1 MFAADKKKLHSWHLE
16 QLHLQTLCSQ
26 LCADVSALS
35 VGRSRPDM
43 QQMTPCILN
52 KHGGEDIDMRA
63 EIEIRHF
70 WVERWS
76 SEINKLQIQ
85 ANAVVARMQMQ
96 KEAKMQ
102 TPSYV
107 RMELEKK
114 LREMN
119 KQIPTP
125 HMKRMALEIWDTKK
139 KTWDGHSRLALGKNQ
154 KQKWK
159 WTWDGLS
166 SKALKMHAMARN
178 LKKKNNAIGGGDKQG

>member
-1 MFAADKKKLHSWHLE
+1 MFATDKEKLHSWHLE
-16 QLHLQTLCSQ
+16 QLHLQALCSQ
-26 LCADVSALS
+26 LCADVAALS
-35 VGRSRPDM
+35 VGRSRADM

-52 KHGGEDIDMRA
+52 KHGQEEIDLRA

-70 WVERWS
+70 WVQMWRR
-76 SEINKLQIQ
+76 EINKLQVK

-96 KEAKMQ
+96 KEVKMQ

-119 KQIPTP
+119 LQIPTP
-125 HMKRMALEIWDTKK
+125 PMKCMALENWDTKK
-139 KTWDGHSRLALGKNQ
+139 KTWDGISRKELEKNK
-154 KQKWK
+154 KQQLK

-166 SKALKMHAMARN
+166 SKALKKHAIAAN
-178 LKKKNNAIGGGDKQG
+178 LKKKNNAIV